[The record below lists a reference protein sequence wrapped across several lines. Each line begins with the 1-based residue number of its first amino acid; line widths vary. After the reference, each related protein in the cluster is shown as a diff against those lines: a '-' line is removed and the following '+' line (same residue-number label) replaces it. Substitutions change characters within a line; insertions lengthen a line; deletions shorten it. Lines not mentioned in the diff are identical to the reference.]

1 MKTVITGGRVYD
13 RAGDIHRPP
22 LRDVI
27 VVEDRILGVVEPGE
41 QAVTDIA
48 RAASNGEPGARVI
61 DATGKLV
68 IPGLVNAHYHSYDV
82 LSKGRFEDMPF
93 DVWMLHSQPAY
104 WGKRSKAEL
113 RARTLLGALEALR
126 HGITTIQDMNSLV
139 PQDEETLDTILSA
152 YDEVGI
158 RVVFSIAVRDLAALD
173 IEPFLPASVPAE
185 VAALINGKPGDAKAD
200 LAFIRAQI
208 ARRNPLPSRL
218 HWAIGPS
225 GPQRCSTELLE
236 GLAAISADFD
246 LPVLTHTYETRAQL
260 AKART
265 AYDKFGGSYVRYMR
279 EIGLLT
285 HRTTLAHG
293 VYLTRPE
300 IDDLAKAGAGVVH
313 NPLANLKLKN
323 GTAPLIDFKRA
334 GINLALGCD
343 NCSCSDC
350 QNLFQAMKMY
360 ALLAQGMDGEA
371 SGVFACDAI
380 DAATVGSARAVG
392 LAGQV
397 GEVKP
402 GMKAD
407 LVLIDLSDYAYQP
420 FNSAARQMVYS
431 ETGRGVDTVM
441 VDGEIVLSG
450 GKPAKVDWNAFR
462 DELAEIMTRADADYA
477 AIAKRNAAAVPYLLE
492 AARNVNW
499 ADLGLNRYAG
509 GGVSDPD
516 RTAS

>member
-1 MKTVITGGRVYD
+1 MKTVIRGGRVYD

-22 LRDVI
+22 LRDI
-27 VVEDRILGVVEPGE
+27 ILEEDRILGVVEPGE
-41 QAVTDIA
+41 PAATDIA
-48 RAASNGEPGARVI
+48 RAASNGEPNARVI

-104 WGKRSKAEL
+104 WGTRSKAEL

-152 YDEVGI
+152 YAEVGI

-173 IEPFLPASVPAE
+173 IEPFLPPGIPAD

-200 LAFIRAQI
+200 IAFIRAQL
-208 ARRNPLPSRL
+208 ARRKPLPPRL

-260 AKART
+260 AKARK
-265 AYDKFGGSYVRYMR
+265 AYAKFGGSYVRYMR

-300 IDDLAKAGAGVVH
+300 IDELAKAGAGVVH

-334 GINLALGCD
+334 GINLSLGCD

-380 DAATVGSARAVG
+380 DAATIGSARAVG

-397 GEVKP
+397 GEVKA

-407 LVLIDLSDYAYQP
+407 LALIDLSDYAYQP

-431 ETGRGVDTVM
+431 ETGRAVDTVM
-441 VDGEIVLSG
+441 IDGDIVLSG
-450 GKPAKVDWNAFR
+450 GKPVKLDWDSFR
-462 DELAEIMTRADADYA
+462 GELTEIMAKADTDYA
-477 AIAKRNAAAVPYLLE
+477 TLAQRNAPALPYLLE
-492 AARNVNW
+492 AARNVNR
-499 ADLGLNRYAG
+499 ARLGLNRYAG
-509 GGVSDPD
+509 GGIGDPE
-516 RTAS
+516 